1 MPRSGPDADPTDI
14 FPFVF
19 GQPPVDDRA
28 ALEML
33 SWFVFGAGLNW
44 RVMKAKWPA
53 FLRAFK
59 NFEPKAVARF
69 GERDIDRLLADAE
82 IIRNGKKITST
93 IENAREMIA
102 IAKEHGSI
110 AAWLRS
116 YRSDTPTLIGEVKR
130 RFHHIGDTTSRMFLA
145 AADVIDYPT
154 WEPTTRQ
161 KRGAM
166 R

>member
-1 MPRSGPDADPTDI
+1 MPRSGPDADPTEI

-19 GQPPVDDRA
+19 GQPPADERA

-69 GERDIDRLLADAE
+69 RERDIDRLLADAE
-82 IIRNGKKITST
+82 SSATARRSAARTRSAQSSPSRRST
-93 IENAREMIA
+93 AVSRPGCA
-102 IAKEHGSI
+102 VTA
-110 AAWLRS
+110 
-116 YRSDTPTLIGEVKR
+116 PTR
-130 RFHHIGDTTSRMFLA
+130 RR
-145 AADVIDYPT
+145 
-154 WEPTTRQ
+154 
-161 KRGAM
+161 
-166 R
+166 